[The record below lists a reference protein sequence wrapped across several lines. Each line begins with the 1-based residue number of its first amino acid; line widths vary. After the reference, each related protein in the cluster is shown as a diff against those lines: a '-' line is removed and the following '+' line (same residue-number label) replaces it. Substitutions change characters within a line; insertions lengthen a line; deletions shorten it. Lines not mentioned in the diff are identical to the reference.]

1 MSKTINNNFRYIL
14 NRSNVGREVLPN
26 DLFLV
31 DQITGTVQTNQTYGR
46 FGDGHFTLYVMASN
60 QDRKRSPKV
69 GPGFDSNS
77 IPGDIARLKVQLY
90 KRKWTGYLYYSTLDA
105 IDRILLFSFADQCFT
120 RHGPNAF
127 CV

>member
-1 MSKTINNNFRYIL
+1 MYNTFRYIL

-77 IPGDIARLKVQLY
+77 IPGDIARLKVQLC
-90 KRKWTGYLYYSTLDA
+90 KKTDCISILTLLDA
-105 IDRILLFSFADQCFT
+105 S
-120 RHGPNAF
+120 HH
-127 CV
+127 

>member
-1 MSKTINNNFRYIL
+1 MTEKMNNTFRYIL

-77 IPGDIARLKVQLY
+77 IPGDIARLKVQLC
-90 KRKWTGYLYYSTLDA
+90 KRKRTAYLCYYYH
-105 IDRILLFSFADQCFT
+105 C
-120 RHGPNAF
+120 
-127 CV
+127 